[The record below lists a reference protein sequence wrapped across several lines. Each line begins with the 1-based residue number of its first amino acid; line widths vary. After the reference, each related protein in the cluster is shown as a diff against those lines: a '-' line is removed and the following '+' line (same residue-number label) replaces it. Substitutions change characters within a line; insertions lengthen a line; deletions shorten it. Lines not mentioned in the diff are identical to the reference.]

1 MSQRSISTPSRLA
14 STASG
19 LLILGMS
26 FVGLASTTD
35 VFARVAVAK
44 SSARVR
50 RVFVLSLHL
59 CGTKAGVANR
69 LKSAEAGGSIA
80 GGRGCWTPALDLA
93 LWRGVLD
100 DR

>member
-1 MSQRSISTPSRLA
+1 MSQMTLTSRVA
-14 STASG
+14 ATASG

-26 FVGLASTTD
+26 FVGLASATD
-35 VFARVAVAK
+35 VIARMAVAE

-80 GGRGCWTPALDLA
+80 GGRGQAGGRLSLI
-93 LWRGVLD
+93 WRSLHVAG
-100 DR
+100 RAG

>member
-59 CGTKAGVANR
+59 CGTKAGVAGHSF
-69 LKSAEAGGSIA
+69 KVAKAGGK
-80 GGRGCWTPALDLA
+80 D
-93 LWRGVLD
+93 WRPSLIWRSPHVWRACF

>member
-26 FVGLASTTD
+26 FVGLASTTE
-35 VFARVAVAK
+35 VFARVAVAT

-59 CGTKAGVANR
+59 CGTKAGVAGHSF
-69 LKSAEAGGSIA
+69 KVAKAGGKGWRPSLIW
-80 GGRGCWTPALDLA
+80 RSPHV
-93 LWRGVLD
+93 WRGVL
-100 DR
+100 